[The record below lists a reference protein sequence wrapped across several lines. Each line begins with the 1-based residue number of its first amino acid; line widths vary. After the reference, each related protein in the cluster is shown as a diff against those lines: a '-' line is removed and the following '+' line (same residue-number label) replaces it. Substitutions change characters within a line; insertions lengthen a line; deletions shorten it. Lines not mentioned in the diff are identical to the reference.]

1 MEEAQECTE
10 VCSETLA
17 LTTKDI
23 VIEASTDE
31 QSSYEDPD
39 AAIQVSIPE
48 AVRNENPLQLFVALL
63 TVKLLKECQ
72 ALQNRTHEQWVA
84 HSKRLIVQT
93 LEDLTLTEG
102 FCPENTGVKRLC
114 RSVMKELQKKFCIK
128 GRLDFLILLQHPA
141 VDAVIV
147 QCLRAH
153 VSDESARLADHAAH
167 PPSYWKYVLVIL
179 IAVGTVITAVVLII
193 AYFAGLLK

>member
-10 VCSETLA
+10 VRSETPV
-17 LTTKDI
+17 LTSEDI
-23 VIEASTDE
+23 VLAASTDE
-31 QSSYEDPD
+31 QSSYGDPD

-84 HSKRLIVQT
+84 HSKRLMGQT

-102 FCPENTGVKRLC
+102 FCPENTRVKRLC
-114 RSVMKELQKKFCIK
+114 KSVMKELQKKFCIK

-153 VSDESARLADHAAH
+153 VSDESARLADQAAH
-167 PPSYWKYVLVIL
+167 PPSYWKYILMILV
-179 IAVGTVITAVVLII
+179 AVGTVITAVVLII
-193 AYFAGLLK
+193 AYFVGLLK